1 MKNEGMKNAY
11 TIGEI
16 GKLFHIGADSLRYY
30 ERLGILAPGRGENGY
45 RLYGADDIWRLNII
59 RDLRELGMS
68 MESIGEYMK
77 NRSLASTRAL
87 LEKELSETEEKIARL
102 QRLKDNME
110 ERLRILSQAQ
120 KLPAGEISEKAL
132 PPRRCRVIEEG
143 YASDSEM
150 NLLMRRLLRRE
161 EDERLIGS
169 NCIGSFFAPDEGAG
183 RYTSAFLIN
192 ENGPRE
198 IPGGRYLSVIYRGG
212 YHQTPAFA
220 ARMMKFAGERN
231 LRILLP
237 FLELLWADVHETSRE
252 EEFATELQVRLGDA
266 PKAAGRCAENGRNIS
281 PKTAGKPVRSP
292 GTVSRRRS
300 GSAGTGSP
308 PGCTSR
314 RPWPGRF
321 PPRPCPS
328 PRRGSRRIPAAR
340 RWW

>member
-45 RLYGADDIWRLNII
+45 RLYGADDIWQLNII

-161 EDERLIGS
+161 EGGRLIGS

-231 LRILLP
+231 LRILPP

-252 EEFATELQVRLGDA
+252 EEFATELQVRV
-266 PKAAGRCAENGRNIS
+266 EE
-281 PKTAGKPVRSP
+281 VR
-292 GTVSRRRS
+292 
-300 GSAGTGSP
+300 
-308 PGCTSR
+308 
-314 RPWPGRF
+314 
-321 PPRPCPS
+321 
-328 PRRGSRRIPAAR
+328 
-340 RWW
+340 

>member
-161 EDERLIGS
+161 EDGRLIGS

-183 RYTSAFLIN
+183 RYTSAF
-192 ENGPRE
+192 
-198 IPGGRYLSVIYRGG
+198 S
-212 YHQTPAFA
+212 
-220 ARMMKFAGERN
+220 
-231 LRILLP
+231 
-237 FLELLWADVHETSRE
+237 
-252 EEFATELQVRLGDA
+252 
-266 PKAAGRCAENGRNIS
+266 
-281 PKTAGKPVRSP
+281 
-292 GTVSRRRS
+292 
-300 GSAGTGSP
+300 
-308 PGCTSR
+308 
-314 RPWPGRF
+314 
-321 PPRPCPS
+321 
-328 PRRGSRRIPAAR
+328 
-340 RWW
+340 